1 MLNAILG
8 RKVGMT
14 QIFREDGEMIPVT
27 VVEAGPCVVVQKKTV
42 ESDGYNAVQLGFGEI
57 RENLVNKPE
66 TGVFKKAGVPVKR
79 YLREVAA
86 DDVNEFEVGQEIL
99 ADIFKDGESVDVTGT
114 SKGKGYAGAIKR
126 WNHHRGPMTH
136 GVTKAH
142 RKGGS
147 MGTRTGKTRKGTR
160 RAGHLGNERV
170 TIQNLKIA
178 GIMMERNLILVK
190 GAIPGKNGSLV
201 IVKRS
206 VKA

>member
-8 RKVGMT
+8 KKIGMT
-14 QIFREDGEMIPVT
+14 QIFKEDGEMIPVT

-42 ESDGYNAVQLGFGEI
+42 ETDGYEAIQLGFGEI
-57 RENLVNKPE
+57 RDNLVNKPVA
-66 TGVFKKAGVPVKR
+66 GNFKKAGVSAKR
-79 YLREVAA
+79 YLREVTA

-99 ADIFKDGESVDVTGT
+99 ADIFSAGDKVDVTGI

-126 WNHHRGPMTH
+126 WNHHRAPMTH
-136 GVTKAH
+136 GVTKSH

-147 MGTRTGKTRKGTR
+147 MGTRTGKTRKGTQR
-160 RAGHLGNERV
+160 SGHLGNERV
-170 TIQNLKIA
+170 TVQNLTVA
-178 GIMMERNLILVK
+178 GVMLERNLILVK
-190 GAIPGKNGSLV
+190 GAIPGKSGNLV